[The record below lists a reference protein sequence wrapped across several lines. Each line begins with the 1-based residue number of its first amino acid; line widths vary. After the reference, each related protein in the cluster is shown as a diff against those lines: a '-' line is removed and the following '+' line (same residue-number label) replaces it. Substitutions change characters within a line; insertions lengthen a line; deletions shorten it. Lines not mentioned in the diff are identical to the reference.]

1 MAYLLFKQA
10 GLKVGDVGVKSQC
23 TSAIFN
29 YQVIG
34 AGAEVEFSGSN
45 VPLDLLDPNN
55 EDHWIPIVTITAGV
69 ADSEPFRQHCWNSVR
84 YKVMAGNDVAVYV
97 TSGVSG

>member
-1 MAYLLFKQA
+1 MAYLLFNETGKS
-10 GLKVGDVGVKSQC
+10 VGDVGMKSQC

-34 AGAEVEFSGSN
+34 SGAVVEFSGSN
-45 VPLDLLDPNN
+45 VPLDQLDIGI
-55 EDHWIPIVTITAGV
+55 EDQWIPICTIESGV
-69 ADSEPFRQHCWNSVR
+69 ADSEPFRQHVWNSLR
-84 YKVMAGNDVAVYV
+84 YKVTAGAEVGIYV

>member
-1 MAYLLFKQA
+1 MAYLLFNESKKT
-10 GLKVGDVGVKSQC
+10 LGDVGVKNLC

-34 AGAEVEFSGSN
+34 EGAEVEFSGSN
-45 VPLDLLDPNN
+45 VPVGILDVNN
-55 EDHWIPIVTITAGV
+55 DAHWMPIVTITAGV
-69 ADSEPFRQHCWNSVR
+69 ADSEPFRQHCWNIIR
-84 YKVMAGNDVAVYV
+84 YKVVAGSDVGIYV

>member
-1 MAYLLFKQA
+1 MAFLLFNEKN
-10 GLKVGDVGVKSQC
+10 KTVGDVGVQSLC

-45 VPLDLLDPNN
+45 VPLDILDANN
-55 EDHWIPIVTITAGV
+55 EDHWIPIVTMTAGV
-69 ADSEPFRQHCWNSVR
+69 ADSEPFRQHAWNSIR
-84 YKVMAGNDVAVYV
+84 YKVISGATVGIYV

>member
-1 MAYLLFKQA
+1 MAYLLFKET
-10 GLKVGDVGVKSQC
+10 GLKVGDVGVQSQC

-34 AGAEVEFSGSN
+34 VGAEVEFSGSN

-84 YKVMAGNDVAVYV
+84 YKVIAGSDVAVYV